1 MIAVAARTRTYPV
14 LMPDRGARDAG
25 ALPRR
30 RRSSPMMRVLAAAV
44 LLALPAIVYVGQ
56 STKAARAG
64 YGILTL
70 RQDVGALQAEH
81 ARLLAA
87 VTALKSPERIERVA
101 VRDLGMIKPH
111 PQQMAALIL
120 PPITLAAQ
128 PAAQPTVWQRLG
140 ALLLRR
146 EAQAGESH

>member
-14 LMPDRGARDAG
+14 RIPDHGAPDAG
-25 ALPRR
+25 TLPRR
-30 RRSSPMMRVLAAAV
+30 RRPSPMMRLLAAAV

-56 STKAARAG
+56 STKAARSG
-64 YGILTL
+64 YRILAL
-70 RQDVGALQAEH
+70 REDVGALQTEH

-101 VRDLGMIKPH
+101 LRDLGMIKPG
-111 PQQMAALIL
+111 PQQMTALVL

-128 PAAQPTVWQRLG
+128 PGAQPTLWQRLG

-146 EAQAGESH
+146 EAQAAESP

>member
-1 MIAVAARTRTYPV
+1 MIAVATRTRTYPV
-14 LMPDRGARDAG
+14 QMPDQGAPDAG

-30 RRSSPMMRVLAAAV
+30 RRSSPMMRVLAVAV
-44 LLALPAIVYVGQ
+44 LLALPAIAYVGQ

-64 YGILTL
+64 YRILTL
-70 RQDVGALQAEH
+70 RGDVGALRAEH
-81 ARLLAA
+81 ARLLAT

-101 VRDLGMIKPH
+101 LRDLGMIKPH
-111 PQQMAALIL
+111 PQQMTALVL

-128 PAAQPTVWQRLG
+128 PAAQPTPWQRLG

-146 EAQAGESH
+146 EAQAAESR